1 MAAGVELAAF
11 AYSIYSCSLAISS
24 LCCLASL
31 FFCCR
36 SSISLRLSRFS
47 SSGLADWLRSRM
59 VVSAWVD
66 FAWGRL
72 FSSWRAWSAIM
83 GVWWAGLCALGV
95 WSTNS
100 PSGDSN
106 LCCWSSGSVSEPED
120 QQHKFESPLG
130 EFVDQTPRAHKP
142 AHQTPIM
149 ADQAHQ
155 EENRRLQATLTQ

>member
-59 VVSAWVD
+59 VVSAWVNC
-66 FAWGRL
+66 ARRRL

-106 LCCWSSGSVSEPED
+106 SCCWSSGSVSEPVRGVLEVEEVP
-120 QQHKFESPLG
+120 KAGCLPLRRFAVSG
-130 EFVDQTPRAHKP
+130 GVLC
-142 AHQTPIM
+142 IM
-149 ADQAHQ
+149 VTD
-155 EENRRLQATLTQ
+155 RG